1 MYIMCPAPAAGKQEG
16 TGVQH
21 VCVVLAEVRSA
32 KGDRSQ
38 RWRLVPKASPCP
50 CVPGMPC
57 FVLTHY
63 FNLRSQGAG
72 GRFGSEPGL

>member
-1 MYIMCPAPAAGKQEG
+1 MYIMCPALAAGEQEE
-16 TGVQH
+16 TGIQH

-50 CVPGMPC
+50 CMCRCGS
-57 FVLTHY
+57 
-63 FNLRSQGAG
+63 LRA
-72 GRFGSEPGL
+72 RDAMLCADPLL